1 MENMDMNIVELVKDK
16 LVKVLYGDVTIMV
29 GVDIVNVYCR
39 HCVGDVEY
47 GGKTYREWDVC
58 MIQLRLSQG
67 ILDGRGDLYDADN
80 GIEIVRYTTEYYS
93 YDRMQWGLDIED
105 SKTVYRDVETRN
117 DILDIISELA
127 SNVGVHIIIGVSN
140 RD

>member
-1 MENMDMNIVELVKDK
+1 MDIVELVKEK
-16 LVKVLYGDVTIMV
+16 LGRVLYGDVSITV
-29 GVDIVNVYCR
+29 GGDIVNVYCR

-47 GGKTYREWDVC
+47 GDKTYRDWDVC

-67 ILDGRGDLYDADN
+67 VLDGRKDLYDADN

-93 YDRMQWGLDIED
+93 YDRMQWGLDIVD

-117 DILDIISELA
+117 DVIGVMAELA
-127 SNVGVHIIIGVSN
+127 SEVGVHSIVDISSRN
-140 RD
+140 

>member
-1 MENMDMNIVELVKDK
+1 MDIVELVKEK
-16 LVKVLYGDVTIMV
+16 LGSVIFGDVSITV

-47 GGKTYREWDVC
+47 GDKTYRKWDVS

-67 ILDGRGDLYDADN
+67 VLDGRKDLYDADN
-80 GIEIVRYTTEYYS
+80 GIGIVRYTTEYYS
-93 YDRMQWGLDIED
+93 YDRMQWGLDIVD

-117 DILDIISELA
+117 DVLGVMSNLA
-127 SNVGVHIIIGVSN
+127 SEVGVHSIVDISN
-140 RD
+140 RRSD

>member
-1 MENMDMNIVELVKDK
+1 MDMNIVELVKEK
-16 LVKVLYGDVTIMV
+16 LGSVIFGDVSITV
-29 GVDIVNVYCR
+29 GGDIVNVYCR

-47 GGKTYREWDVC
+47 GDKTYREWDVC

-67 ILDGRGDLYDADN
+67 LLDGRKDLYDADN

-93 YDRMQWGLDIED
+93 YDRMQWGLDIVD

-117 DILDIISELA
+117 DVLGVMSNLA
-127 SNVGVHIIIGVSN
+127 SEVGVHSIVDISN
-140 RD
+140 R

>member
-1 MENMDMNIVELVKDK
+1 MEIVELVKEK
-16 LVKVLYGDVTIMV
+16 LGSVIFGDVSITV

-47 GGKTYREWDVC
+47 GGKTYREWDVS

-67 ILDGRGDLYDADN
+67 VLDGRKDLYDADN

-93 YDRMQWGLDIED
+93 YDRMQWGLDIVD

-117 DILDIISELA
+117 DVLGVMSNLA
-127 SNVGVHIIIGVSN
+127 SEVGVHSIVDISN
-140 RD
+140 R

>member
-1 MENMDMNIVELVKDK
+1 MDIVELVKEK
-16 LVKVLYGDVTIMV
+16 LGSVIFGDVSITV
-29 GVDIVNVYCR
+29 GGDIVNVYCR

-47 GGKTYREWDVC
+47 GDKTYRKWDAC

-67 ILDGRGDLYDADN
+67 LLDGRKGLYDADN

-105 SKTVYRDVETRN
+105 SKTVYHDVETRN
-117 DILDIISELA
+117 GVLDIISELA
-127 SNVGVHIIIGVSN
+127 RDVGVHIILGVSN